1 MNKPIAYRWIRVLTL
16 VFFALPTLVFAKS
29 TLSLKQITQIALHT
43 NRDLKAARFNVSI
56 ARARLVQ
63 AGLWSN
69 PNLNLTSNDDSAFNN
84 EGEYSRTAGFT
95 QAFPISGR
103 IAQQKKVAR
112 VDVVKAV
119 AEIRE
124 AERQLSANVAN
135 AFYSVVVTE
144 RRLKQQNY
152 LLNLNQQLVKV
163 THNRYHVAEVSEL
176 DDNTARLEFQ
186 RVNQEKHLLES
197 VKISQI
203 AQLNQLLGRAATAPL
218 ALDLNAPKLTP
229 WPKLNTLQA
238 HALKNRPDRQ
248 ALLLTIQRANANV
261 HLARTSRFADWTV
274 GLGVQ
279 QDKIVVEGAPPQQ
292 ADRTLGLS
300 VAIPLPLL
308 NQNQG
313 LIAEASATGTQ
324 AIMALKA
331 LNLAI
336 ETQVASN
343 YAQLK
348 LLQQALQ
355 QNQNQSLQL
364 AIKNMQ
370 LAREAYKNGQLSLLN
385 VVQVQRQQ
393 NDVQLTYLT
402 NLEKYLQA
410 YVALCTAIGAGE
422 RVAPCDYLS

>member
-1 MNKPIAYRWIRVLTL
+1 MNKPIAYSWISVLIL

-69 PNLNLTSNDDSAFNN
+69 PSLNLTSNDDSAFNN

-135 AFYSVVVTE
+135 AFYAVVVTE

-152 LLNLNQQLVKV
+152 LLNLNQQLVQV

-176 DDNTARLEFQ
+176 DNNTARLEFQ

-238 HALKNRPDRQ
+238 LALKNRPDRR

-313 LIAEASATGTQ
+313 LIAEAIATGTQ

-402 NLEKYLQA
+402 NLEKYFQA
-410 YVALCTAIGAGE
+410 YVAMCTAIGVGE